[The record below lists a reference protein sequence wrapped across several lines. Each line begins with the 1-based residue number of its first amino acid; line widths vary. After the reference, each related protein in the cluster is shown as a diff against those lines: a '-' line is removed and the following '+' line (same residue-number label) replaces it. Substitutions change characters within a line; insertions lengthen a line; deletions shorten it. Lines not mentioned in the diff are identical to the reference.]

1 MISDVPAET
10 PETTPLGSMVAT
22 PVEALFQ
29 VPPEVELAKVVV
41 EPMQTDVVPVMA
53 AKTGNAFTVKLLA
66 LVPVPDGEV
75 TVMVPVVALAGNVAV
90 ICVLLFTV
98 NEAATPLK
106 LIFVAVLK

>member
-53 AKTGNAFTVKLLA
+53 LKMGKAFTVTVTEAQVVVLQVPLYLTNKLYFQL
-66 LVPVPDGEV
+66 E
-75 TVMVPVVALAGNVAV
+75 
-90 ICVLLFTV
+90 
-98 NEAATPLK
+98 K
-106 LIFVAVLK
+106 R